1 MSPREEE
8 NRRIWALGEPRRADR
23 GLRVFGERI
32 GHAVMCPRC
41 GGDGVVVGRELAS
54 ADPRNPYSRKV
65 LVTQPVPCPTCN
77 GEGLDPQARQGE
89 ER

>member
-1 MSPREEE
+1 MNPREEE
-8 NRRIWALGEPRRADR
+8 NRRIWALGELRRADR

-41 GGDGVVVGRELAS
+41 NGDGVVLGRAGSRPIS
-54 ADPRNPYSRKV
+54 ANPYEETV
-65 LVTQPVPCPTCN
+65 LVAQPVPCPTCN
-77 GEGLDPQARQGE
+77 GEGLDPNARQGE